1 MNRHRTGIMKSKLIF
16 TFALSGILAW
26 AGTIAAKDL
35 GSDRVA
41 AVVNNQVIPLS
52 DIIKNK
58 QPFMRSMS
66 LQLGVIPPGK
76 WPTERELLD
85 ELIVVYLLEQEAA
98 RREIKI
104 DDRMVDASIEAIRKR
119 NNLTPDKFIGQ
130 LARSGINYDDYR
142 KMMKRQLLLSRL
154 IDREVTS
161 KIAMSEEDGQRYFKA
176 NRDAI
181 EDQFKKLVESM
192 APPKPPEEEL
202 KPEIPTHE
210 ELHVGGKIR
219 LRQIVLSI
227 PANAKPQVVKNVMEK
242 AKRIHSEAMTGADFG
257 QLAQKY
263 SDDPS
268 AKKGGDLG
276 WMDYKDL
283 SPNIQKM
290 VQHLKTGDIYP
301 VQARTAVI
309 VFYLEDAKGRS
320 TKRIPIPEKQRK
332 ELERRWKEQHEKRD
346 MAAKQQQGGEADGE
360 EVRREE
366 PKKSA
371 QDGKAANNPKKS
383 STILTPEEE
392 KEYEKVRNKVI
403 AILRTEKVQTRMK
416 EWINELKKNS
426 VIEVKL

>member
-1 MNRHRTGIMKSKLIF
+1 
-16 TFALSGILAW
+16 
-26 AGTIAAKDL
+26 
-35 GSDRVA
+35 
-41 AVVNNQVIPLS
+41 
-52 DIIKNK
+52 
-58 QPFMRSMS
+58 MS

-119 NNLTPDKFIGQ
+119 NNLPPDKFIGQ

-227 PANAKPQVVKNVMEK
+227 PANAKPHVVKNVMEK

-346 MAAKQQQGGEADGE
+346 MAAKQQQSGEADGE
-360 EVRREE
+360 EIRREE

-371 QDGKAANNPKKS
+371 QDDKAANNPKKS

>member
-1 MNRHRTGIMKSKLIF
+1 MNKHRTGIMKPKLILIL
-16 TFALSGILAW
+16 ALWGILAW
-26 AGTIAAKDL
+26 AGTVAAKDL

-52 DIIKNK
+52 EIIKNK

-85 ELIVVYLLEQEAA
+85 ELIVIHLLEQEAV
-98 RREIKI
+98 RKDIKI
-104 DDRMVDASIEAIRKR
+104 DDRMVEASIEAIRKR

-161 KIAMSEEDGQRYFKA
+161 KVPMSEEDAQRYFKA
-176 NRDAI
+176 NRDSI
-181 EDQFKKLVESM
+181 DDHFKKLVESM
-192 APPKPPEEEL
+192 SPPKPPEEEV

-210 ELHVGGKIR
+210 ELHIGGKLR
-219 LRQIVLSI
+219 LRQIVLNI
-227 PANAKPQVVKNVMEK
+227 PANAKPQAIKNVMEK

-276 WMDYKDL
+276 WIDYKDL

-290 VQHLKTGDIYP
+290 VQHLKPGDIYP
-301 VQARTAVI
+301 VQARTAVV

-332 ELERRWKEQHEKRD
+332 ELERRWKEQYEKRD
-346 MAAKQQQGGEADGE
+346 TAAKQQQAAEPDGE

-366 PKKSA
+366 PKKTA
-371 QDGKAANNPKKS
+371 KEDKTANNPKKS

-403 AILRTEKVQTRMK
+403 AILKTEKIQARMK
-416 EWINELKKNS
+416 DWIDELKKNS